1 MKRIV
6 SAVLIMTLCGAL
18 WGCGSKEEEEQ
29 ADSLQALSEFS
40 SFSERMPEFETID
53 LEGNTV
59 TNEIFSQADL
69 TVVNFWATYC
79 SPCIDEMPD
88 LQAWSEEMPEN
99 VQIIGI
105 LVDVA
110 SADAEEYELARQ
122 IVEKTGVTFTNL
134 AVTDGMRGIT
144 DELIGVPTTFFVDKE
159 GNFVG
164 EEIVGTDV
172 EGYKQFVEE
181 YLDGQE

>member
-1 MKRIV
+1 MKRIASV
-6 SAVLIMTLCGAL
+6 VLTLTLCGAL
-18 WGCGSKEEEEQ
+18 WGCGSEEANTET
-29 ADSLQALSEFS
+29 ASSETEAEIS
-40 SFSERMPEFETID
+40 GGSETMPEFETID
-53 LEGNTV
+53 LEGNAV
-59 TNEIFSQADL
+59 TDEIFSQADL

-88 LQAWSEEMPEN
+88 LQAWLEEMPEN

-134 AVTDGMRGIT
+134 AVTDEMRGIT

-159 GNFVG
+159 GNFAG